1 MKATLSLLERVLM
14 KDIVTPVPPEEVR
27 SMIKK
32 SLETAA
38 LVNYTRLSSEAK
50 IEGTKILFNVIE
62 CIFHQCFIFHPIDNG
77 ADDLRGEVIVPP
89 SKKLEDLIHLTELCV
104 DLLQQNEEHYAEV
117 SDLIILLVN

>member
-1 MKATLSLLERVLM
+1 M

-27 SMIKK
+27 QMIKK

-50 IEGTKILFNVIE
+50 IE
-62 CIFHQCFIFHPIDNG
+62 
-77 ADDLRGEVIVPP
+77 DDLRGEVLVPP
-89 SKKLEDLIHLTELCV
+89 AKKLEDLIHLAELCV

-117 SDLIILLVN
+117 SAGILGEHIGSAKLGVGVLNSLQRGALQVLRNIVEYIYIDSYM

>member
-1 MKATLSLLERVLM
+1 M

-50 IEGTKILFNVIE
+50 IE
-62 CIFHQCFIFHPIDNG
+62 
-77 ADDLRGEVIVPP
+77 DDLRGEVLVPP
-89 SKKLEDLIHLTELCV
+89 AKKLEDLIHLAELCV

-117 SDLIILLVN
+117 CWIGFFCFLKNSPFFFFFVFS